1 MKTTN
6 TSLITFFL
14 LILFSLSQ
22 PLMANNTSERISGV
36 AEFLIERAND
46 NYLYIFQRKLQDN
59 QSLSCYFPA
68 TYENLS
74 VGGSSSL
81 KRLLTSR
88 DLWRNSIQSD
98 LEFLT
103 IRSLAVEIESTLKA
117 SAFSVEVA
125 SNTLDFVNLFSI
137 RIDRTDYPLNVIN
150 PNLEPQTLAIIN
162 GFTFGLGQ
170 VAEDLNK
177 FRKYKSLCPAPRV
190 DIDAFKKEFESLK
203 SLNLNFQGWLKHVRQ
218 YAHLLVVKDSAQGMN
233 WNRACQKLAVDG
245 SQCVDGRSTV
255 NSFIQ
260 QKLASLLNPKIVQ
273 NINLIQEAMD
283 SLRNNKQRVLNN
295 AIRDAVC
302 TKLNI
307 KGPQCTDKNALMV
320 AVNQI
325 VQSGGSSQA
334 GVVDSR
340 MTYEL
345 MAKIKSI
352 NELVESLP
360 TDAEDV
366 TSQVFAALKKIK
378 KQIEQEL
385 SQKYQQLEGKIG
397 TEQATQEKLE
407 ALKRRIAK
415 LDKLSH
421 HILFFASVAD
431 ANSASEVKSILSNY
445 TLPSVS
451 FFEKRKEGNHFMV
464 SSYLGLSYNTDKN
477 SQSEDS
483 NNGLFVP
490 IGLEYSRGVDWFGGS
505 IRSASVMF
513 SPVDFGH
520 PVNLK
525 LNNIEEDFELN
536 EIIAPSVTFALGL
549 DDYPLTFG
557 VGYQKG
563 RELEMS
569 QRAENRVILF
579 FAFDMPLLSLH

>member
-1 MKTTN
+1 MN
-6 TSLITFFL
+6 SLKLSVYLFL
-14 LILFSLSQ
+14 AFSGLIL
-22 PLMANNTSERISGV
+22 ANDLKASNTSERINGV

-59 QSLSCYFPA
+59 QNLSCYFPA

-88 DLWRNSIQSD
+88 DLWKDSIQSD

-103 IRSLAVEIESTLKA
+103 IRSLAAEIESTLKA
-117 SAFSVEVA
+117 SSVSVEVA
-125 SNTLDFVNLFSI
+125 SNTLDFVNLFLI
-137 RIDRTDYPLNVIN
+137 RIDGVDYPLNVID
-150 PNLEPQTLAIIN
+150 PNLDPQTRSIIN

-170 VAEDLNK
+170 VVEDLNK
-177 FRKYKSLCPAPRV
+177 FRKYKNLCPAPAV
-190 DIDAFKKEFESLK
+190 DIEAFKKEFESLK
-203 SLNLNFQGWLKHVRQ
+203 QLNFNLKGWMSHVKR
-218 YAHLLVVKDSAQGMN
+218 YSNLLVLNGSANSLTWGS
-233 WNRACQKLAVDG
+233 ACQALGVP
-245 SQCVDGRSTV
+245 SSRCVDGQSTV
-255 NSFIQ
+255 NTFIQ
-260 QKLASLLNPKIVQ
+260 IKLASLLNPKIIE
-273 NINLIQEAMD
+273 NINIIQDTLD
-283 SLRNNKQRVLNN
+283 SLKNNKQQILNK

-302 TKLNI
+302 TRLNI
-307 KGPQCTDKNALMV
+307 GSNECTDKNALLN

-325 VQSGGSSQA
+325 VLTDNSADGSTIDSKITQELLDRIKA
-334 GVVDSR
+334 IKELVDS
-340 MTYEL
+340 
-345 MAKIKSI
+345 
-352 NELVESLP
+352 LP
-360 TDAEDV
+360 SDAEDV
-366 TSQVFAALKKIK
+366 TSQVFSALKKIK
-378 KQIEQEL
+378 QQIEIEL
-385 SQKYQQLEGKIG
+385 TIKYQQIENEVGV
-397 TEQATQEKLE
+397 EE
-407 ALKRRIAK
+407 ALQRKQDELKKRIEK
-415 LDKLSH
+415 FDKLSR

-431 ANSASEVKSILSNY
+431 ANSAAEVKSILTNY

-451 FFEKRKEGNHFMV
+451 FFEKRKEGNHFMI
-464 SSYLGLSYNTDKN
+464 SSYLGVSYNTDEN
-477 SQSEDS
+477 SESEES

-505 IRSASVMF
+505 IRSASIMF

-525 LNNIEEDFELN
+525 LNDIEKDFELD

-563 RELEMS
+563 RELEF
-569 QRAENRVILF
+569 AGGTENRVILF